1 MNLQWWGFA
10 IDGFNSV
17 LITLGVLFALQVLYY
32 IFGGGVPG
40 TTWYFTRRMRDPRAF
55 IRREN
60 VVELME
66 RGDAFAKQVLVGAID
81 DTEPTIRGL
90 AVEALALT
98 GDPALIAM
106 IIGCLKDP
114 HEAVRLKAA
123 NSLARIATPEV
134 AQAMKELL
142 RSPDV
147 RLQFVGLRFFKDY
160 RDPEAVPALAALTLE
175 AEESML
181 TTAIQVLSA
190 YGDSA
195 LASLARLIPS
205 AGENV
210 RNVLRAMLDINR
222 VNAYE
227 HLCEAF
233 AATVDGEIH
242 REILWVFSRQLFQD
256 SGRFLVDFVGM
267 PNFPSRE
274 SVLETLP
281 FLADASIFL
290 TLAKNLSDPDLRLR
304 RRVES
309 ALDGMVERL
318 NIQDLIEPLCEA
330 LIAPD
335 QEMRIYASKT
345 LGRLGGR
352 LIQQRTM
359 DVLWGEKAADVATFL
374 EGVTGY
380 NISRMINFD
389 AIMLAVDRLL
399 TNNRPSRE
407 ALKGVDFLSSL
418 LIVLYRDAIRGWR
431 LDDYTCE
438 MLVRGRRSVYPLRL
452 EKIHPLAVDLLQ
464 WVTTRAEGDRWRTG
478 STS

>member
-1 MNLQWWGFA
+1 LNLQWWTFA
-10 IDGFNSV
+10 VDGFNSV
-17 LITLGVLFALQVLYY
+17 LITLLVLFALQVLYY

-40 TTWYFTRRMRDPRAF
+40 TTYYFSRRMRDPRAL
-55 IRREN
+55 IRMEN

-81 DTEPTIRGL
+81 DQEPAIRSL

-98 GDPALIAM
+98 GDPALISM

-114 HEAVRLKAA
+114 HDGVRLKAA

-134 AQAMKELL
+134 AQAMNELL

-160 RDPEAVPALAALTLE
+160 RDQEAVPALAALTLE

-181 TTAIQVLSA
+181 VTTIQVLSA
-190 YGDSA
+190 YGDAA
-195 LASLARLIPS
+195 LAALARLIPS

-210 RNVLRAMLDINR
+210 RNVLRAMLEINR

-227 HLCEAF
+227 HLCDAF
-233 AATVDGEIH
+233 SATVDPEIH
-242 REILWVFSRQLFQD
+242 REILWVFSRQTFQD
-256 SGRFLVDFVGM
+256 SARFLVEFVSQ

-274 SVLETLP
+274 SILETLP
-281 FLADASIFL
+281 FLADYSIFL
-290 TLAKNLSDPDLRLR
+290 TLAKNLSDPDQRLR

-309 ALDGMVERL
+309 ALDGMVERC
-318 NIQDLIEPLCEA
+318 NIQDLIDPLCEA

-335 QEMRIYASKT
+335 QEMRIYGSKT
-345 LGRLGGR
+345 LGRIGGR

-359 DVLWGEKAADVATFL
+359 EVLWGEKSDDVATFL

-380 NISRMINFD
+380 KISRMINFD

-407 ALKGVDFLSSL
+407 ALKGVDFLASM
-418 LIVLYRDAIRGWR
+418 LIVLYRDSIRGWR

-438 MLVRGRRSVYPLRL
+438 MLVRGRRSIYPLRL
-452 EKIHPLAVDLLQ
+452 EKIHPLAVNLLQ
-464 WVTTRAEGDRWRTG
+464 WVMTRAEGDRWRTG
-478 STS
+478 SAS